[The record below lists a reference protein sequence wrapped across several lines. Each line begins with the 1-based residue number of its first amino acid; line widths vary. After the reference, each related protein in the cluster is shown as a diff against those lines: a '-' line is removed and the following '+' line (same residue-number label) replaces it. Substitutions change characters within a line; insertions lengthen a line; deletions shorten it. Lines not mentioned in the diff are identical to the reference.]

1 MSLVCSGTSSKFQH
15 CLLSGTPSIHSSH
28 RRSAPPHYGLAHSHP
43 IESAIVR
50 HEEGNEGE
58 KIGVKRRFAAFY
70 GAKLLKII
78 GSKIQRNP
86 PRNQRTS
93 TPAILIAR
101 TGNHCASLICPFPT
115 ATWRRWFRGAD
126 RRFPLRPVLDRTCP
140 TADCLDSWH
149 RRGRSPYRG
158 CHCGSISRCRHRN
171 AA

>member
-70 GAKLLKII
+70 GAKLLKRM
-78 GSKIQRNP
+78 G
-86 PRNQRTS
+86 
-93 TPAILIAR
+93 
-101 TGNHCASLICPFPT
+101 TGQHAASLRPSP
-115 ATWRRWFRGAD
+115 AWFITECYLA
-126 RRFPLRPVLDRTCP
+126 PLV
-140 TADCLDSWH
+140 S
-149 RRGRSPYRG
+149 RS
-158 CHCGSISRCRHRN
+158 GS
-171 AA
+171 